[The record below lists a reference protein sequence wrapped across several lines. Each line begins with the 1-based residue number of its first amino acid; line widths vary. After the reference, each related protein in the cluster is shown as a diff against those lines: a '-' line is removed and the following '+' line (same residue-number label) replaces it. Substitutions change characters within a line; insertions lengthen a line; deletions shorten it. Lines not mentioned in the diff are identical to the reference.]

1 MMSKYDDVQQ
11 FKNKI
16 NMKDIDY
23 KEFPKEDSSLA
34 LHRWPIVEQVAEE
47 GNGTFSS
54 LERSM
59 QPTPVNA
66 SEFSQTSSLSSNQP
80 AQPSVAATQNQSLP
94 GQASHD
100 FKLMIPPHQDEQL
113 AAPVASSAAEV
124 PPLPAQVQDTQ
135 RFKKIFSKKTP
146 SAGEASNTNTGR
158 NALLKP
164 LLEIIASCR

>member
-1 MMSKYDDVQQ
+1 MSKYDDVQQ
-11 FKNKI
+11 FKKKI

-54 LERSM
+54 IERSM
-59 QPTPVNA
+59 QPTPVSAN
-66 SEFSQTSSLSSNQP
+66 EFSQLSSSSSHQP
-80 AQPSVAATQNQSLP
+80 VQPRVATTPNQSLP

-100 FKLMIPPHQDEQL
+100 FRHRIPPVSVPDRDEQL
-113 AAPVASSAAEV
+113 AVPLAVTQPPTPVQA
-124 PPLPAQVQDTQ
+124 QDTQ
-135 RFKKIFSKKTP
+135 RFKKMFSKKT
-146 SAGEASNTNTGR
+146 SSGEAGSVGR

>member
-1 MMSKYDDVQQ
+1 MSKYDDVQQ

-59 QPTPVNA
+59 QPTPVSA
-66 SEFSQTSSLSSNQP
+66 SEFSQAPSLSSNQSV
-80 AQPSVAATQNQSLP
+80 QPTVAAPQNQSLP
-94 GQASHD
+94 GQSSHD
-100 FKLMIPPHQDEQL
+100 FKQRVPPVFAPTRVEPL
-113 AAPVASSAAEV
+113 AAPLVSAAV
-124 PPLPAQVQDTQ
+124 PPAQPLDTK
-135 RFKKIFSKKTP
+135 RFKKMFSKKTS
-146 SAGEASNTNTGR
+146 SAGEASNTGR

>member
-1 MMSKYDDVQQ
+1 MSKYDDVQQ

-16 NMKDIDY
+16 NMKHIDY
-23 KEFPKEDSSLA
+23 KEFSTEDSSLA

-59 QPTPVNA
+59 QPTPVSA
-66 SEFSQTSSLSSNQP
+66 SEFSQISSSSSHQP
-80 AQPSVAATQNQSLP
+80 AQPNAAVTQNPSLP

-100 FKLMIPPHQDEQL
+100 FKQRIPVPNRDEQL
-113 AAPVASSAAEV
+113 AAPVAAAV
-124 PPLPAQVQDTQ
+124 PPPPAQTQDPQ
-135 RFKKIFSKKTP
+135 RFKKMFSKKTS
-146 SAGEASNTNTGR
+146 SAGEGSNTGR